1 VPAGKYHIAVDQG
14 STFRK
19 AITWKDGSG
28 NPVNLAGYSARMQV
42 RSSFASSTV
51 VLSMTTVNG
60 KIMLGGS
67 AGTISLYLS
76 ASDTAALSTASP
88 ADFSDAFVGVYDLE
102 LVAPNGDV
110 TRLLQGSFAVNPE
123 VTR

>member
-1 VPAGKYHIAVDQG
+1 MPAGKYHIAIDQG
-14 STFRK
+14 ATFRK
-19 AITWKDGSG
+19 AITWKDGAG
-28 NPVNLAGYSARMQV
+28 NPVNLNGYAARMQV
-42 RSSFASSTV
+42 RSSFASSTT
-51 VLSMTTVNG
+51 VLNMTTDNG

-76 ASDTAALSTASP
+76 ASDTASLSTASP
-88 ADFSDAFVGVYDLE
+88 ADFGDAFVGVYDLE
-102 LVAPNGDV
+102 LVAPSGDV

>member
-1 VPAGKYHIAVDQG
+1 MPAGKYHIAIDQG
-14 STFRK
+14 ATFRK
-19 AITWKDGSG
+19 TITWKDGDG
-28 NPVNLAGYSARMQV
+28 NAVNLNGYTARMQV
-42 RSSFASSTV
+42 RSSFSSPTMIT
-51 VLSMTTVNG
+51 SMTTSNG

-67 AGTISLYLS
+67 AGTVSLYLS
-76 ASDTAALSTASP
+76 ASDTAAFSTASP
-88 ADFSDAFVGVYDLE
+88 NDFADAFVGVYDLE